1 MAELKKILLID
12 DSPTVRMVM
21 GSSLQAKGYLVIYE
35 QTASSGLS
43 AIKEQKPDLILLD
56 LMLPDKSGFE
66 VLKEIKES
74 EETKNIPVI
83 ILTGKDSGDEVV
95 KGKQLGADDYC
106 VKLTTTPNVMY
117 EKVSK
122 LIGE

>member
-1 MAELKKILLID
+1 MVELKKILLID
-12 DSPTVRMVM
+12 DSQTVQMIM
-21 GSSLQAKGYLVIYE
+21 GASLQASGYLVIYE
-35 QTASSGLS
+35 KTAQAGVK
-43 AIKEQKPDLILLD
+43 AAVEQKPDLILLD
-56 LMLPDKSGFE
+56 LMLPDKNGFD
-66 VLKEIKES
+66 VLKELKEK

-83 ILTGKDSGDEVV
+83 ILTAKDSGEEVI

-106 VKLTTTPNVMY
+106 VKLKTTPKVMQ